1 MGNGQAREAEAVR
14 ELVRWMR
21 AELGLTFAD
30 LSRITGASLRTVQ
43 RWEGPTNLGAPRPGH
58 ADRLAELRDL
68 RRLLRQTFPRQ
79 DEGANWMF
87 TGVPDLQGRRPI
99 DLVRRG
105 AMAEV
110 VGVLAG
116 VQSGV
121 FR

>member
-21 AELGLTFAD
+21 AELGLTFVD

-43 RWEGPTNLGAPRPGH
+43 RWEGPANVGAPRPGH
-58 ADRLAELRDL
+58 GAHLAELRDL
-68 RRLLRQTFPRQ
+68 RRLLRLTFPRQ
-79 DEGANWMF
+79 DEAADWMF
-87 TGVPDLQGRRPI
+87 AGVPALQGRRPI
-99 DLVRRG
+99 DLVRQG
-105 AMAEV
+105 AVGEV